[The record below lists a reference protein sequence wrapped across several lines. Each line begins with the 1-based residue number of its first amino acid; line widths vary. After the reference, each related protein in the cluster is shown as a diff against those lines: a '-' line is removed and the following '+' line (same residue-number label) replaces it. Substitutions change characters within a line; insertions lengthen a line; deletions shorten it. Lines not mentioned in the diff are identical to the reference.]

1 MKAINIKDLEHY
13 MIDVDGTVYNT
24 RSTKGRVLINE
35 KRKLKSFPNKRCL
48 YFQIIL
54 QNKKAGLK
62 PKLYYIHRL
71 VAHTFIP
78 NPDNLKQVNHKNFN
92 RQDNR
97 IENLE
102 WVSNIQN
109 IKHYVNSD
117 RFKYRKITAANKSKY
132 KIIQKD
138 EELLKAGILLYNNF
152 YNTKRTEELWGCSE
166 ETVRKIFKIYN
177 VYKPTYKIS
186 EYVLDSIKKD
196 IKDRAEILSSNNFIS
211 KAFINFL
218 EKKYETKIKKREVL
232 PLYKSIR
239 EELKNNILEDVKSYR
254 KKHSIVC
261 LKEPFFKYIRSKY
274 NIFIYKKLLNRFMY

>member
-24 RSTKGRVLINE
+24 RSTKGRLLKNE

-48 YFQIIL
+48 YLQIIL

-71 VAHTFIP
+71 VAYTFIP

-92 RQDNR
+92 RQDNK

-117 RFKYRKITAANKSKY
+117 KFKHRKRSNVDKFKY

-152 YNTKRTEELWGCSE
+152 YNITRTAELWDCSE
-166 ETVRKIFKIYN
+166 NTVRKIFKIYN
-177 VYKPTYKIS
+177 ICKPTYKIP

-196 IKDRAEILSSNNFIS
+196 IKDRAEILLSKNFIS
-211 KAFINFL
+211 QTFIKFL
-218 EKKYETKIKKREVL
+218 EKKYNMKIKKMEVL
-232 PLYKSIR
+232 SLYKSIR
-239 EELKNNILEDVKSYR
+239 EELKINILEDVKIYR
-254 KKHSIVC
+254 KKHSCIR
-261 LKEPFFKYIRSKY
+261 LKESFFNYIRNKY
-274 NIFIYKKLLNRFMY
+274 NIFIDKKLLNRFMY